1 MPYTLKEQKQQRILI
16 WITVLPIVLSMA
28 IPMLFNYVET
38 VLLAPTLY

>member
-1 MPYTLKEQKQQRILI
+1 MPYSEKEQGNQRLLL

-38 VLLAPTLY
+38 VLFAPTLY